1 MVRIFVWVYFSIFYD
16 LRMLEELVVGLLK
29 ELNSFGQ
36 VEDSHV
42 VLLHL
47 DVGKAEVVEV
57 ILRMRLISFGVN

>member
-1 MVRIFVWVYFSIFYD
+1 
-16 LRMLEELVVGLLK
+16 MLEELVVGFLK

-57 ILRMRLISFGVN
+57 ILRVRLISFGVN

>member
-57 ILRMRLISFGVN
+57 ILRVRLISFGVN